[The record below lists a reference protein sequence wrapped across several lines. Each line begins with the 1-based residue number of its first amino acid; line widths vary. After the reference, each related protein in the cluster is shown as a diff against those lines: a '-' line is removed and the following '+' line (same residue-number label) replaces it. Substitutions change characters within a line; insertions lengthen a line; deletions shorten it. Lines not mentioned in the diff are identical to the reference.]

1 MMKKKVSAMK
11 EKAKQEKNTS
21 KTAET
26 SRMKAESSASEM
38 KKTSAEAAATESGK
52 KEAAEAEEAGKKE
65 AGEWKAVQDAAS
77 EKYEKLKK
85 DYDELEKKR
94 LLLLA
99 DMDNQRKRFA
109 KDLEALRYSVMEDTL
124 FPFLQVFEHF
134 SMAVAAAAA
143 SDNYKSLLQ
152 GMDMIQKEFDKAFSE
167 LGVIRI
173 DAVGQEFDPKL
184 HEAVAQ
190 EASDTV
196 PAGRIIR
203 QWSHGYKKGDRLLK
217 PAMVVVSSG
226 PAGGAE

>member
-52 KEAAEAEEAGKKE
+52 KETAEAEE